1 MRNFEKA
8 VEAIGIAGIVEMM
21 AVYCEEST
29 ASTRNACQWRKALAA
44 IPGCQC
50 FTAHDIVK
58 FLESEQEED
67 ADNV

>member
-1 MRNFEKA
+1 METNP
-8 VEAIGIAGIVEMM
+8 
-21 AVYCEEST
+21 
-29 ASTRNACQWRKALAA
+29 N